1 MDERPAKRAK
11 GSANSGGG
19 GGSDPGAGAGAGG
32 GGGAEAARPAPARRP
47 RVLPSLLHSS
57 DDPGAVATVG
67 RGALATLRAAYR
79 AAMPTPHVRMP
90 GPFLADDALLQR
102 ARNELRGFD
111 FAPQSSDR
119 AEHFVTPSLLGISA
133 HETPALAQL
142 RDALVDETTLR
153 LIGGVAGA
161 FDDGGSGGGSGGMR
175 VVELDAVVFPRKG
188 YLLAAPEPPHGS
200 TAPREL
206 AFWLGLGLNGGDEA
220 REEGEIEG
228 GCLEFLEPLDNDEA
242 EKSTAARMLRPKWNS
257 LTVFDAGVPFA
268 VRELFE
274 PSDGAYVWLR
284 GIIRAGGEGGEEQA
298 EEQEEHGEGVG
309 CEEEDEDE
317 HEKQDKGKGK
327 GKAVR
332 APVPVRVPLVRG
344 ADGDEELLR
353 RWVRPKWLS
362 ESGVAHAHAFF
373 AALASGEGAADAV
386 SHITL
391 ADWLVE
397 DQYKLLRQAV
407 ADEGSGQWEQ
417 AGPAH
422 RQLFLRQAA
431 DGAGDIVKEYLG
443 LMQSACFGE
452 LVGRLIDVPVLGMR
466 AAPAARRFGQGC
478 YTLLPPLDAA
488 AEEEEFLQ
496 LHLCLSDN
504 PFATNVDADAGGHLV
519 YAGPG
524 DMGEEE
530 CEYCRVYSQ
539 PNSLCIALI
548 QPCAFNSYVKFVNAS
563 AEMPRLDICADYVL
577 EAEPDEEGSGSSSD
591 GEMSS

>member
-1 MDERPAKRAK
+1 MNEPNAKRAK
-11 GSANSGGG
+11 GSANSGEG
-19 GGSDPGAGAGAGG
+19 GGSDSFAGAGG
-32 GGGAEAARPAPARRP
+32 GGGAEAARPAPARPASP
-47 RVLPSLLHSS
+47 RVLPSLLHST
-57 DDPGAVATVG
+57 GAAATVD

-111 FAPQSSDR
+111 FAPQSSDC

-142 RDALVDETTLR
+142 RDALVDPTTLR

-161 FDDGGSGGGSGGMR
+161 FDDGGSGDGGGGMR
-175 VVELDAVVFPRKG
+175 VVELDAVIFPRKG
-188 YLLAAPEPPHGS
+188 YLLAAPEQPPRGS
-200 TAPREL
+200 AAPREL

-242 EKSTAARMLRPKWNS
+242 EKSTAARMMRPKWNS

-284 GIIRAGGEGGEEQA
+284 GIIRAGGEGEEEQA
-298 EEQEEHGEGVG
+298 EEQAEEVER
-309 CEEEDEDE
+309 EEEDEDE
-317 HEKQDKGKGK
+317 HEKQGKGK

-332 APVPVRVPLVRG
+332 APAPVHVPLVRG
-344 ADGDEELLR
+344 TDGDEELLR

-466 AAPAARRFGQGC
+466 AVPAARRFGQGC

-488 AEEEEFLQ
+488 TEEEEFLQ

-577 EAEPDEEGSGSSSD
+577 EAEPDEEESGSSSD